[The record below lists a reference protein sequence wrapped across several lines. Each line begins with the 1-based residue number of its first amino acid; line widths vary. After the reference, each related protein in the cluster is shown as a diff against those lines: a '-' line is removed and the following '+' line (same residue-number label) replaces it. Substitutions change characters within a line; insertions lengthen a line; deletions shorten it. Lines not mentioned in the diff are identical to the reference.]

1 MTSALL
7 ACAMLFVLGAGCTLP
22 NELAWLGGAESVVSA
37 DVDLTNGSVI
47 VLHDSSANPLE
58 RLKKVPDREV
68 TVSDWLAGEKATIT
82 WSETYDR
89 ETAESIAA
97 RTAAEHATG
106 VGETPNIPDAVYETI
121 SLGGT
126 LATES
131 LAAGDRIRLPSDWP
145 EGAVEAREGNT
156 LIWLS
161 RKQYDEL
168 EATRHTQLSLGA
180 IDAGLSHVADG
191 IQTVKDLIGT
201 VTGDNST
208 VTAQPAITEIEADV
222 EWGTYALT
230 WNDAQVRVQTISAEN
245 QFARYT
251 ILANPENPL
260 ILAVELKPWAFST
273 EALGI
278 LGADLNLNGYE
289 ITKISTPRSVTITP

>member
-22 NELAWLGGAESVVSA
+22 NELAWLGGAESVASA

-47 VLHDSSANPLE
+47 VLHESSANPLE

>member
-1 MTSALL
+1 MKMTSVLL
-7 ACAMLFVLGAGCTLP
+7 GCGMLLLLGAGCTLP
-22 NELAWLGGAESVVSA
+22 NELAWLGGAESMASIDA
-37 DVDLTNGSVI
+37 DLKSGSTI
-47 VLHDSSANPLE
+47 VLHESSANPLE

-68 TVSDWLAGEKATIT
+68 IVTDWTTGENAAIE

-106 VGETPNIPDAVYETI
+106 VGEAPNIPDAIYETI
-121 SLGGT
+121 SLSGSLVT
-126 LATES
+126 KS

-145 EGAVEAREGNT
+145 EGAVEEREGST

-161 RKQYDEL
+161 KKQYEEL
-168 EATRHTQLSLGA
+168 VTTRHTQLSLGA
-180 IDAGLSHVADG
+180 IDAGLSQVADG
-191 IQTVKDLIGT
+191 IKTVKDLISS
-201 VTGDNST
+201 VTGDNAP
-208 VTAQPAITEIEADV
+208 VTAQPAITEIEAAV
-222 EWGTYALT
+222 EWGTYTLT
-230 WNDAQVRVQTISAEN
+230 WNETQVRVQTIQAEN

-251 ILANPENPL
+251 ILANPDNPI

-278 LGADLNLNGYE
+278 LGADLHLDGYE
-289 ITKISTPRSVTITP
+289 ITKITTP